1 MIHKKSVCLVA
12 AIMAGTLSSAS
23 ATIYN
28 FNFDGSNSFNN
39 ANNAAVQTYM
49 QSVMLGVT
57 VTGALGLT
65 NNQYTGDGYV
75 VGPVSVTP
83 ATATPLTLGNTTGRV
98 PNSLLLSAPAIDGYI
113 VNSGSD
119 RITMM
124 LPKPILDISFD
135 YEIFPDGTCPR
146 LNTGTSITCGPNNS
160 NRPDF
165 NFLANGNLVFTTLGN
180 VPSLPNL
187 LHSPHSGPTIN
198 ELAPQYLS
206 GTVTY
211 SFANGV
217 TKLEFVDWPQRIGI
231 DNLSLSTVPEPAT
244 VALIGIGL
252 AGLGFSRRQRKH

>member
-1 MIHKKSVCLVA
+1 MIHKKSVFVVA

-49 QSVMLGVT
+49 QSVMSGVT

-75 VGPVSVTP
+75 VGPVAGRP
-83 ATATPLTLGNTTGRV
+83 ATATPLTLGNTTGGM
-98 PNSLLLSAPAIDGYI
+98 PNSLFLSAPAIDGYI

-187 LHSPHSGPTIN
+187 HSPHSGPKIN

-231 DNLSLSTVPEPAT
+231 DNLSLTTVPEPAT